1 MSADT
6 RLKLGIALLLLGLV
20 MPVGTV
26 FVAATNWPDAWKTL
40 IGGILFFGLEIMAI
54 PAVALMRQE
63 NYTRIVNRVKA
74 MLKRLKPPGDV
85 GRTRYRIGL
94 ALFGVPLLIGWIG
107 SYLAAWRPEDYP
119 VRMAINLALDLTI
132 VSSLFVL
139 GGDFW
144 DKLRALFRHDARAMM
159 AHSSAETNRRSD
171 SSTTTTDSSGRPTHD
186 RPTHHHRAAD
196 RRPAG

>member
-6 RLKLGIALLLLGLV
+6 RLKLGIGLLVLGLF
-20 MPVGTV
+20 MPLGTV
-26 FVAATNWPDAWKTL
+26 FVAATNWPDTLKTL

-54 PAVALMRQE
+54 PAVALMGQE
-63 NYTRIVNRVKA
+63 NYNRIVNRVKA
-74 MLKRLKPPGDV
+74 TLKRLKPPGDV

-119 VRMAINLALDLTI
+119 IRIGINLALDLTL

-144 DKLRALFRHDARAMM
+144 DKLRALFRHDARAMVV
-159 AHSSAETNRRSD
+159 HSPAETDGRSA
-171 SSTTTTDSSGRPTHD
+171 SSGGDTAIDNRLQRKAHP
-186 RPTHHHRAAD
+186 
-196 RRPAG
+196 